1 MPSVS
6 SSSNT
11 KTATNPQQSKDQ
23 DPIDLPHGDL
33 RHKLTPTKSKTN
45 SMDHDPAIPFQKD
58 QSVSLL
64 RLAC

>member
-33 RHKLTPTKSKTN
+33 RHKLTP
-45 SMDHDPAIPFQKD
+45 AIPFQKD